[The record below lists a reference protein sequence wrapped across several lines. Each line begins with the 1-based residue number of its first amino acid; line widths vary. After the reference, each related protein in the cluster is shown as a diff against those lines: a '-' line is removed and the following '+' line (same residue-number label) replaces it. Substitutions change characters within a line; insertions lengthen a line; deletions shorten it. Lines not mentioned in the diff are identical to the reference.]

1 LCGYEFPKKPEGK
14 QVKKCLSCGALNL
27 RNADTCHAC
36 GKSFLSEFTLT
47 LEEAL
52 RVGVIV
58 RGMDLDEREVQGS
71 EEISSDL
78 KRLIL
83 KSGDQH
89 LIRFLKTVPEESYSR
104 LGRML
109 DEVRSGKL

>member
-1 LCGYEFPKKPEGK
+1 MRHAE
-14 QVKKCLSCGALNL
+14 S
-27 RNADTCHAC
+27 CHAC
-36 GKSFLSEFTLT
+36 GQSFSTEFTLT

-52 RVGVIV
+52 RVGAIV
-58 RGMDLDEREVQGS
+58 RGMELDEGEVQGS
-71 EEISSDL
+71 EEMAPEL

>member
-1 LCGYEFPKKPEGK
+1 MWKNF
-14 QVKKCLSCGALNL
+14 S
-27 RNADTCHAC
+27 T
-36 GKSFLSEFTLT
+36 EFTLT

-52 RVGVIV
+52 RVGAIV
-58 RGMDLDEREVQGS
+58 RGMDLDEAEVQSS
-71 EEISSDL
+71 EDMAPAL
-78 KRLIL
+78 QRLIL

-109 DEVRSGKL
+109 DEVRSSECRF